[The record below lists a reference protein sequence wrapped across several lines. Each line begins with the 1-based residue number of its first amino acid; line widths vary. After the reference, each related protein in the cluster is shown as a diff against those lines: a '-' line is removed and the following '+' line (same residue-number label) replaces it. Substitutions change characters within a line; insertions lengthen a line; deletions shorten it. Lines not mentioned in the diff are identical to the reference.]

1 MLQKVL
7 QVGNSAA
14 VTIPAPMLQE
24 LGLMVGDQVEVKAKK
39 RPVKIEVIPAKKI
52 LKKNAGITPEFVAS
66 VEEFIKEYRPVLNEL
81 AKNPKWLKEHTKKK

>member
-14 VTIPAPMLQE
+14 VTIPAPILNE
-24 LGLMVGDQVEVKAKK
+24 LGLTVGDQVEVRANK

-52 LKKNAGITPEFVAS
+52 LKKSAGITPEFAAS

-81 AKNPKWLKEHTKKK
+81 AKR

>member
-24 LGLMVGDQVEVKAKK
+24 LGLMVGDQVEVKANK
-39 RPVKIEVIPAKKI
+39 RPLKIEVIPTKKK
-52 LKKNAGITPEFVAS
+52 LLRRGSGITPEFVKS
-66 VEEFIKEYRPVLNEL
+66 VEEFIKEYKSVLVEL
-81 AKNPKWLKEHTKKK
+81 AKR